1 MVDSHNCLSTIL
13 GSIPC
18 LSAIVEGLPHA
29 QKTVTHMLMPVFI
42 CWALMIML
50 TCVAYAINQRWMFRS
65 LFVVIILYWIASS
78 AWLSDW
84 LVARIESSI
93 TPWSVDHD
101 PPLDTIV
108 VFGGGTGLSPHD
120 QAQVSSAGDRVV
132 RAARLYHLGKTKRL
146 ITTGASLDQTDQ
158 PRRNPSVQT
167 REIWEQLQIP
177 SESIS
182 EIGGI
187 NTFEELQQLRSH
199 PWAQPPQ
206 RVGLLSSAFHV
217 PRIVRLAKAAGID
230 GIAVASDYRTNNDS
244 TYRIRDFL
252 PSAGSAIRLEMV
264 LKEHLA
270 AWVGR

>member
-1 MVDSHNCLSTIL
+1 
-13 GSIPC
+13 
-18 LSAIVEGLPHA
+18 
-29 QKTVTHMLMPVFI
+29 MLMPVFV
-42 CWALMIML
+42 CWALMIVL
-50 TCVAYAINQRWMFRS
+50 TCVAYANNQRWMFRS
-65 LFVVIILYWIASS
+65 LVVGVILYWLGGS

-84 LVARIESSI
+84 LVARIESSV

-108 VFGGGTGLSPHD
+108 VFGGGTGLNPHD
-120 QAQVSSAGDRVV
+120 QTQVSSAGDRVV
-132 RAARLYHLGKTKRL
+132 RAARLYHLGKTQRL
-146 ITTGASLDQTDQ
+146 ITTGAAFDKADQ

-177 SESIS
+177 SENIS

-217 PRIVRLAKAAGID
+217 PRIMRLAKAAGVE
-230 GIAVASDYRTNNDS
+230 GIAIASDYRTNNDL
-244 TYRIRDFL
+244 TYHIRDFL
-252 PSAGSAIRLEMV
+252 PSTGSASRTEMV
-264 LKEHLA
+264 LKEYLA